1 MNGGSRIID
10 IRPERSDAVADQ
22 VEMPE
27 QSDEPVWT
35 TDGQQPAAEPVRHG
49 WLIALAVLLSLGWL
63 GTMLWLSAPVL
74 AAGMAPVALV
84 QFIAALCVP
93 IVLITT
99 LCLLL
104 MRTSRAEARRFAA
117 TSAGMRA
124 EAAALERA
132 IAAISAT
139 LETNRQELSRQ
150 TGELIAMGERA
161 GDGMARASELAA
173 DKSRTIIDSAD
184 RLDQSMD
191 RVDQRLNLVMSLMP
205 KAKAEAE
212 EMTAALDTA
221 GLRAGEHVASLS
233 AELARV
239 AERGREANEIAGG
252 AAERLA
258 AHIGRMEATS
268 EVAGARLEAVTSEMS
283 DAVDGVLDRA
293 ATAIEEAR
301 RGISAQGEAMLAM
314 LSTNQAAIERTG
326 LEGSAALAD
335 RISAI
340 EQSIERVAER
350 LGEQRG
356 ATDALFERLDRGV
369 DHADQRM
376 AAMHSF
382 GLERSQSLAA
392 AISALDQSAQA
403 MTRTLESGD
412 DMARSV
418 IVTSE
423 SLLLALE
430 AAAREVDETLPEAL
444 ARLDHRIAASRRVVM
459 DAKPELLALV
469 TAAESTH
476 DAIEAIAGVIATQR
490 DTLAAL
496 SQHLLETLDT
506 GHDRINGVR
515 AIADA
520 TIETTRRFAED
531 SAPHLIETLVRIRET
546 AQTASDHARKTL
558 GDVIPSA
565 VRQLETEGTA
575 ALENAVDRTVR
586 RQIDE
591 LAEAGDAAS
600 MAVARASERLSQQIF
615 AIAEATATVET
626 RLQSAREERDKH
638 DHDQFARRVSL
649 LIEALNSTSIDI
661 AKIFAQ
667 DVTDSAWSAYLKG
680 DRGVFTRRAVR
691 LLEPGQAREIA
702 QLYDNDDT
710 VREQINRYIHDFE
723 SMLRQV
729 LGLRDG
735 SPLGVTLLSSDM
747 GKLYVALAQA
757 IERLRI

>member
-35 TDGQQPAAEPVRHG
+35 TDGEQPAAEPVRHG
-49 WLIALAVLLSLGWL
+49 WLIALTVLLSLGWL

-173 DKSRTIIDSAD
+173 DKSRTIIGSAE

-205 KAKAEAE
+205 TAKAEAE

-626 RLQSAREERDKH
+626 RLQNAREERDKH

-702 QLYDNDDT
+702 QLYDNDDS

>member
-1 MNGGSRIID
+1 MNGGTRIID

-35 TDGQQPAAEPVRHG
+35 TDGEQPAAEPVRHG
-49 WLIALAVLLSLGWL
+49 WLIAAAVLLSLGWL
-63 GTMLWLSAPVL
+63 GTMLWLSAPAL

-84 QFIAALCVP
+84 QFVAALCVP

-139 LETNRQELSRQ
+139 LENNRQELSRQ
-150 TGELIAMGERA
+150 TGELIALGERA

-205 KAKAEAE
+205 RAKAEAE

-340 EQSIERVAER
+340 ERSIERVAER

-369 DHADQRM
+369 DQADQRM